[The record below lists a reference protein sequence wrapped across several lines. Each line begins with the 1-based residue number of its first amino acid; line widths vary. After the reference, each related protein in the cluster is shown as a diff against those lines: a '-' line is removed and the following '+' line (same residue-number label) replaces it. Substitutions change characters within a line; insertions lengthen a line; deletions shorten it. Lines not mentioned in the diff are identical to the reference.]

1 MLKVKFVH
9 ITKQLVEHL
18 AKLSLL
24 ELSSEEIER
33 YTQELDSLMGYFEK
47 LNRLET
53 SHIDPTFHVESPIPV
68 FREDEVRPSFKR
80 EELLPVFPAQEEG
93 AIKVPKIIEV
103 S

>member
-1 MLKVKFVH
+1 MH

-24 ELSSEEIER
+24 ELSPEEVER

-47 LNRLET
+47 LNRLDT
-53 SHIDPTFHVESPIPV
+53 AHIDPTFHVEPPTNV
-68 FREDEVRPSFKR
+68 FREDEVRESFKR
-80 EELLPVFPAQEEG
+80 EDLLPVFPAQEDG
-93 AIKVPKIIEV
+93 AIKVPKIIEA